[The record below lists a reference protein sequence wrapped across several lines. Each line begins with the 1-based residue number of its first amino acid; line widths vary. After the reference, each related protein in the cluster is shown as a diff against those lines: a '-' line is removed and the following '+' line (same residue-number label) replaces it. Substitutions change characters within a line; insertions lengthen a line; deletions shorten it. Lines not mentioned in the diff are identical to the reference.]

1 MRRCSHSLLIRF
13 GNRYAKRY
21 LLMLALVP
29 GLGGASV
36 FPAFATIDN
45 TVTVT
50 GTPRGGVPD
59 SVVAT
64 ASESLDVEDAAP
76 ALTIVKTAV
85 LNDEINADGFAEV
98 GETTTYTYEVRNSGN
113 VTLTNVAVQDTHEG
127 VILSPAPAG
136 EVITIPGPNLT
147 SDIGT
152 PNDGVVQTLDVG
164 ATATFTINLT
174 VTQQEVDDQ

>member
-1 MRRCSHSLLIRF
+1 MRGHLHSLIDQYRNLP
-13 GNRYAKRY
+13 KRRG
-21 LLMLALVP
+21 LLMLAV
-29 GLGGASV
+29 ASG
-36 FPAFATIDN
+36 FTGISIAPALATIDN

-50 GTPRGGVPD
+50 ATPRGGVPN
-59 SVVAT
+59 SIVVT
-64 ASESLDVEDAAP
+64 ASETLDVEDAAP
-76 ALTIVKTAV
+76 ELTIVKTAV

-98 GETTTYTYEVRNSGN
+98 GETTTYTYEVSNSGN
-113 VTLTNVAVQDTHEG
+113 VTLTNIAVQDTHEG

-136 EVITIPGPNLT
+136 ETITVPGPNLT